1 LEPIVC
7 VYETGSNK
15 KEVQQGDM
23 LCQIFNFIDTVG
35 GKQNLTV
42 ESKSH
47 PRTSNTHVSDLERVL
62 KTRGVLK
69 CGSDKETQELNSA
82 LLGAQAHVQLPG
94 TN

>member
-1 LEPIVC
+1 
-7 VYETGSNK
+7 
-15 KEVQQGDM
+15 
-23 LCQIFNFIDTVG
+23 
-35 GKQNLTV
+35 
-42 ESKSH
+42 
-47 PRTSNTHVSDLERVL
+47 VSDLERVL

>member
-1 LEPIVC
+1 MEPIVC

-42 ESKSH
+42 E
-47 PRTSNTHVSDLERVL
+47 NLERVL